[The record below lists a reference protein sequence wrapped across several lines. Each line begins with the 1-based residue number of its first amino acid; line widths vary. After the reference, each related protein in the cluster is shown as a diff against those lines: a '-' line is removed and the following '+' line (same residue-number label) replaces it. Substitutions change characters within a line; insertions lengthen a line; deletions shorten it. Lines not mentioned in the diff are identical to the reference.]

1 MVTTVLMDESGT
13 PAPLAADADPEHR
26 PGHRS
31 GPGRRPE
38 PEPER
43 ERKRKPAPEPE
54 PERESAPDPEPDLAP
69 DPVPRLPRPAGS
81 GPWHFAASPAQEALW
96 AGLAHRA
103 RPPVVTG
110 TLRLTGPL
118 DAPALAAAWRA
129 VTGRHEIL
137 RSHYRVHEGRLTQ
150 VVPVRADPPPASLS
164 EVRPSQVPAA
174 VAAERE
180 RAFDPAREPLA
191 RLRLL
196 RQGPGDH
203 VAVLVLHELI
213 ADSTT
218 LGLLVSELAAA
229 YRGAPADR
237 PALQYA
243 DLAAWQQQ
251 RAAQGRLDES
261 TEYWLRR
268 LNGAEPAVLPWD
280 LSAPGSPGHTPGAG
294 RALSFPLPQELSA
307 KIAEAA
313 RRHRAGVQV
322 VGLAAFQLLLAC
334 WSGQRD
340 ISVRGPVPGRGRG
353 GGGEQRMPGPLS
365 RAVVLRADLTGAP
378 AFGEV
383 VDRVRHTSAWDFA
396 HHEVPLEPVAAQLRR
411 PRLAQQL
418 GEVQFGAGP
427 AAERPWWGAASWGG
441 RLRAEPFTS
450 APAPAPRPLTLLLR
464 HDERAAHCVFTYDS
478 SVFSEARIRQLRADY
493 FGLLGD
499 LADHPKA
506 RFR

>member
-1 MVTTVLMDESGT
+1 MVTTVLMDEAGT
-13 PAPLAADADPEHR
+13 PAPLATDPDPEHR
-26 PGHRS
+26 P
-31 GPGRRPE
+31 RPE
-38 PEPER
+38 PEPD
-43 ERKRKPAPEPE
+43 A
-54 PERESAPDPEPDLAP
+54 L
-69 DPVPRLPRPAGS
+69 PRLPRPAGP
-81 GPWHFAASPAQEALW
+81 GPLRFAASPSQEALW
-96 AGLAHRA
+96 AALPHRT

-110 TLRLTGPL
+110 TLRLTGRL
-118 DAPALAAAWRA
+118 DAPALTAAWQA
-129 VTGRHEIL
+129 VAERHEIL
-137 RSHYRVHEGRLTQ
+137 RSSYRVDAGRLTQ
-150 VVPVRADPPPASLS
+150 VVAAGADLPVPVSLA
-164 EVRPSQVPAA
+164 EVRPPQVPAA

-180 RAFDPAREPLA
+180 RPWDPAREPLA

-196 RQGPGDH
+196 RQGPNDH

-213 ADSTT
+213 ADAAA
-218 LGLLVSELAAA
+218 LGVLVGELAAA
-229 YRGAPADR
+229 YRGVPVDR
-237 PALQYA
+237 PGAQYA
-243 DLAAWQQQ
+243 DLAAWQRQ

-280 LSAPGSPGHTPGAG
+280 LRAPGVRGHTPGAG

-307 KIAEAA
+307 KIMEAA
-313 RRHRAGVQV
+313 RRHRTGVQV

-340 ISVRGPVPGRGRG
+340 ISVRGPVPERAR
-353 GGGEQRMPGPLS
+353 GGEQRMLGPLS
-365 RAVVLRADLTGAP
+365 HAVVLRTDLTGAP

-383 VDRVRHTSAWDFA
+383 VDRVRLTSAWDFA

-411 PRLAQQL
+411 PRLVEQL

-427 AAERPWWGAASWGG
+427 AVGGSRWGAASWGG

-450 APAPAPRPLTLLLR
+450 APAPAARPLTLTLR
-464 HDERAAHCVFTYDS
+464 HDERAAHCVFTYDT

-493 FGLLGD
+493 FGLLAD
-499 LADHPKA
+499 VADHPKA

>member
-1 MVTTVLMDESGT
+1 MVTTVLMDEAGT
-13 PAPLAADADPEHR
+13 PAALVADPDPEHR
-26 PGHRS
+26 P
-31 GPGRRPE
+31 RPE
-38 PEPER
+38 PEPD
-43 ERKRKPAPEPE
+43 AV
-54 PERESAPDPEPDLAP
+54 A
-69 DPVPRLPRPAGS
+69 RLPRPAGP
-81 GPWHFAASPAQEALW
+81 GPLYFAASPSQEALW
-96 AGLAHRA
+96 AGLPHRA
-103 RPPVVTG
+103 RPPVVTAA
-110 TLRLTGPL
+110 LRLTGHL
-118 DAPALAAAWRA
+118 DTRALAAAWQA
-129 VTGRHEIL
+129 VAGRHEIL
-137 RSHYRVHEGRLTQ
+137 RSRYLVHEGRLTQ
-150 VVPVRADPPPASLS
+150 VVAAQAGPTVPISLA

-180 RAFDPAREPLA
+180 QAFDPARGPLA

-203 VAVLVLHELI
+203 VAVFVLHELI
-213 ADSTT
+213 ADAAA
-218 LGLLVSELAAA
+218 LGGLVAELAAA
-229 YRGAPADR
+229 YRGVPADR
-237 PALQYA
+237 PAAQYA
-243 DLAAWQQQ
+243 DLAAWQLQ
-251 RAAQGRLDES
+251 RAAQGRVDES
-261 TEYWLRR
+261 TEYWLQR

-280 LSAPGSPGHTPGAG
+280 LSAPGAPGRTPGAG

-307 KIAEAA
+307 KISEAA

-340 ISVRGPVPGRGRG
+340 ITVRGPVPERAR
-353 GGGEQRMPGPLS
+353 GGEQRMLGPLS
-365 RAVVLRADLTGAP
+365 HAVALRTDLTGAP

-411 PRLAQQL
+411 PRLVEQL

-427 AAERPWWGAASWGG
+427 AADGPRRGAASWGG

-450 APAPAPRPLTLLLR
+450 APAPAARPLTLMLR

-499 LADHPKA
+499 VADHPKA

>member
-1 MVTTVLMDESGT
+1 MVTTVLMDEAGT
-13 PAPLAADADPEHR
+13 AAPLPADPDPEHR
-26 PGHRS
+26 P
-31 GPGRRPE
+31 RPE
-38 PEPER
+38 PEPD
-43 ERKRKPAPEPE
+43 A
-54 PERESAPDPEPDLAP
+54 
-69 DPVPRLPRPAGS
+69 VPRLPRPAGP
-81 GPWHFAASPAQEALW
+81 GPLYFAASPGQEALW
-96 AGLAHRA
+96 DGLAHRA

-110 TLRLTGPL
+110 TLRLTGQL
-118 DAPALAAAWRA
+118 DAQALAAAWRA
-129 VTGRHEIL
+129 VAGRHEIL

-150 VVPVRADPPPASLS
+150 VVAAQADAPVPVPAA

-174 VAAERE
+174 VAAERD

-196 RQGPGDH
+196 RLGPGDH
-203 VAVLVLHELI
+203 VAVFVLHELI
-213 ADSTT
+213 ADSAA
-218 LGLLVSELAAA
+218 LGLLVAELAAA
-229 YRGAPADR
+229 YRGGPAEH

-280 LSAPGSPGHTPGAG
+280 LSAPGTPGRIPGAG

-340 ISVRGPVPGRGRG
+340 ISVRGPVPERGR
-353 GGGEQRMPGPLS
+353 GGEQRMLGPLS
-365 RAVVLRADLTGAP
+365 RAVVLRSDLTGAP

-411 PRLAQQL
+411 PRLVEQL

-427 AAERPWWGAASWGG
+427 AADGPRWGAASWGG
-441 RLRAEPFTS
+441 RLRAEPLTS
-450 APAPAPRPLTLLLR
+450 APAPAARPLTLLLR
-464 HDERAAHCVFTYDS
+464 HDERAAHCVFRYDS

>member
-1 MVTTVLMDESGT
+1 MVTTVLMDEAGT
-13 PAPLAADADPEHR
+13 AAPLTADPDPEHR
-26 PGHRS
+26 PG
-31 GPGRRPE
+31 PE
-38 PEPER
+38 PEPDAV
-43 ERKRKPAPEPE
+43 PA
-54 PERESAPDPEPDLAP
+54 
-69 DPVPRLPRPAGS
+69 LPRPAGP
-81 GPWHFAASPAQEALW
+81 GPLRFAASPGQEALW

-110 TLRLTGPL
+110 ALRLTGPL
-118 DAPALAAAWRA
+118 DAQALAAAWRDVA
-129 VTGRHEIL
+129 GRHEIL

-150 VVPVRADPPPASLS
+150 VVAAPADAPVPGPPA
-164 EVRPSQVPAA
+164 EVRPSQAAAA

-180 RAFDPAREPLA
+180 RAFAPAREPLA

-203 VAVLVLHELI
+203 VAVFVLHELI
-213 ADSTT
+213 ADSAA
-218 LGLLVSELAAA
+218 LGLLVTELAAA
-229 YRGAPADR
+229 YRGGPAER

-280 LSAPGSPGHTPGAG
+280 LSAPGAPGRVPGAG

-307 KIAEAA
+307 KVADAA
-313 RRHRAGVQV
+313 RRHRASVQV

-340 ISVRGPVPGRGRG
+340 ISVRGPVPERGRG
-353 GGGEQRMPGPLS
+353 GQRRMLGPLS

-383 VDRVRHTSAWDFA
+383 VDQVRHTSAWDFA

-411 PRLAQQL
+411 PRLVEQL

-427 AAERPWWGAASWGG
+427 GADGPRWGAASWGG

-450 APAPAPRPLTLLLR
+450 APAPAARPLSLLLR
-464 HDERAAHCVFTYDS
+464 HDERAAHCVFTYDV